1 VDFFVEKLKEKRV
14 RTVGQFCSLK
24 AFQLKG
30 LPIAHRRRSSTGVE
44 AARERIGTWLQ
55 ETGLGH
61 QPDDANVVN

>member
-1 VDFFVEKLKEKRV
+1 VDTFEKMLKERNI

-44 AARERIGTWLQ
+44 GAREGIDTWLQ
-55 ETGLGH
+55 ETGLGR